1 MNHQIIRAS
10 VIHQV
15 EILPDLAL
23 NSNQGEDTLFR
34 EDIKVTMAESCLYD
48 FLLKVVTV
56 SGVLKLEEGSEE
68 ERKKEK
74 EEKKPTLCLDFAIHL
89 QTLF

>member
-23 NSNQGEDTLFR
+23 YLNQGEDTLFR
-34 EDIKVTMAESCLYD
+34 EDIKVTMAESYLYD
-48 FLLKVVTV
+48 FLLKVATV
-56 SGVLKLEEGSEE
+56 SGVLKSEEGSGEE
-68 ERKKEK
+68 TKEK
-74 EEKKPTLCLDFAIHL
+74 EEKKPTICLDFAIHL